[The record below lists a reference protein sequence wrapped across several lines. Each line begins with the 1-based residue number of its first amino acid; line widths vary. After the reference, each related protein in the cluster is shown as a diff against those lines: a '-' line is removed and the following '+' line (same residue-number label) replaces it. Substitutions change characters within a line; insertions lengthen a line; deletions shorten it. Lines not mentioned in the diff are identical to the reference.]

1 MAQTLCLS
9 DSDREIMAEAQD
21 NAVQE
26 GLKYL
31 GYLFVA
37 LLTMLFG
44 WIAKLIGNWI
54 TKKFNEYVERI
65 ENAVGKVEDIA
76 KDIKQ
81 LKESDTEIL
90 RRLGEAEKAQ
100 REHSEIQKDQ
110 SRDINAIKKHL
121 NLD

>member
-100 REHSEIQKDQ
+100 REHAEIQKDQ

>member
-9 DSDREIMAEAQD
+9 DSDRKTMAEAQD

-44 WIAKLIGNWI
+44 WIAKLVGNWI

-90 RRLGEAEKAQ
+90 EEIESLKKSHEA
-100 REHSEIQKDQ
+100 HSEIQKDQ

-121 NLD
+121 KLD

>member
-9 DSDREIMAEAQD
+9 DSDRRPMAEAQD

-44 WIAKLIGNWI
+44 WIAKLIGNWM
-54 TKKFNEYVERI
+54 TKKLNEYVTRI
-65 ENAVGKVEDIA
+65 ETAVGTIEGMANDVKE
-76 KDIKQ
+76 
-81 LKESDTEIL
+81 LKKADTEIL

-100 REHSEIQKDQ
+100 QAHAEIQKDQ

>member
-1 MAQTLCLS
+1 MP
-9 DSDREIMAEAQD
+9 EAQD
-21 NAVQE
+21 SIVQE

-31 GYLFVA
+31 GYLFVG

-44 WIAKLIGNWI
+44 WVFKLFGDWV
-54 TKKFNEYVERI
+54 KKQFNSYVERI

-81 LKESDTEIL
+81 LKQSDAEIL
-90 RRLGEAEKAQ
+90 EEIESLKRSHESHAD
-100 REHSEIQKDQ
+100 IQKQQ

-121 NLD
+121 KLD

>member
-9 DSDREIMAEAQD
+9 GSDRTPMAETQD

-37 LLTMLFG
+37 LLTMVFG

-65 ENAVGKVEDIA
+65 EKAVGKVEDIA
-76 KDIKQ
+76 QDIKQ
-81 LKESDTEIL
+81 LKESDAEIIK
-90 RRLGEAEKAQ
+90 RLDQAEEAQKKHA
-100 REHSEIQKDQ
+100 EIQKDQ

>member
-9 DSDREIMAEAQD
+9 DSDRETMAEAQD

-90 RRLGEAEKAQ
+90 RRLDEAEKAQ
-100 REHSEIQKDQ
+100 REHSEIQKYQ

>member
-9 DSDREIMAEAQD
+9 DSDRRPMAEAQD

-54 TKKFNEYVERI
+54 TKKFNEYVTRI

-90 RRLGEAEKAQ
+90 KRLAEAEKAQ
-100 REHSEIQKDQ
+100 QAHAEIQKDQ